1 MAIGHQLLHYYI
13 TGHQLLHYYITGHQ
27 LLHNDYITGRMS
39 HPRSWVLTS
48 DITRMYKVSVVIG
61 LYVVVFSVASEYV
74 KEEESIIYSFL
85 INKEDMG

>member
-1 MAIGHQLLHYYI
+1 MAIDVGKSGTLSVMAIGHQLLHYYI

-27 LLHNDYITGRMS
+27 LLYNDYITGRMS

-61 LYVVVFSVASEYV
+61 LYVVVFCHSLLLQS
-74 KEEESIIYSFL
+74 
-85 INKEDMG
+85 M